1 MRTHRTAWWRR
12 AAVALSC
19 TAGLMLPL
27 PSAATATTA
36 ATAATADTATAA
48 TTATGPARGS
58 GITPR
63 ALTFPVNETFDSS
76 TTLGTTIGSAAST
89 GDGWMR
95 LTSATSGQAGTWKMN
110 DSFSSGLGIVAEF
123 TYATYGGT
131 AFEGKRGD
139 GMSFYLTDGSAANG
153 VGGTGGALG
162 YACSMV
168 ANTLCTAK
176 SGVPGAYLG
185 IGLDEF
191 GNFSSSGVGNGGPGA
206 APNKIVLR
214 GGGNGSTGYRYA
226 TAVDGPGKTVETGKR
241 ETFRTVRVALLPS
254 GTKMLLS
261 VWSDSGPGTTLTK
274 LITDFDVTA
283 ITDQPKL
290 PATLKVGF
298 AAGTGSA
305 TNIHEIGDLKIN
317 VPVDLTV
324 AKVVNTASVP
334 AGGGPVTYTVTV
346 SNGGANDVTGAAV
359 RDPVPGLTGVT
370 WKCAAGTGGTC
381 GQASGS
387 GSTLDTTAD
396 LKRGGSVT
404 YTLTG
409 TAPAQPTTLRN
420 TATVTA
426 PADRTDTNPADNTA
440 ASSATTVT
448 ARADVTAAKEALGT
462 GPVFAGREFYY
473 QITAANRGPSD
484 TTAVDA
490 VDVLPGPLEF
500 VSSPAG
506 CTATG
511 QTVTCP
517 ARAALAAGSETAW
530 AIRVRLDPAYQGD
543 GTDLLNAATVRHA
556 VADPQP
562 ANNTSA
568 AVGPPGGLAPP
579 QADLVTVKAPSGT
592 KPVAPGETY
601 GYTVTVTN
609 RGPSVARE
617 VRLSDPLVPA
627 LAFVTSPDG
636 CTATTTGSGRT
647 VGCGP
652 VAELAPGS
660 SLTWRFTVRLDPAHT
675 GDGTTVRNTATA
687 TAVTYDP
694 DTRNNSGTAGVPG
707 GTVRPA
713 QADVE
718 LVKEAIA
725 G

>member
-1 MRTHRTAWWRR
+1 MRTPRTAWWRR
-12 AAVALSC
+12 AAVALLCS
-19 TAGLMLPL
+19 AGLVLPL
-27 PSAATATTA
+27 PPAA
-36 ATAATADTATAA
+36 AD
-48 TTATGPARGS
+48 TTATVATVATGHPG
-58 GITPR
+58 GTGHGTGTGLTPR
-63 ALTFPVNETFDSS
+63 ALTFPVNETFDSA
-76 TTLGTTIGSAAST
+76 TTIGTTIGGAAST

-95 LTSATSGQAGTWKMN
+95 LTSAATGQAGTWKTN

-139 GMSFYLTDGSAANG
+139 GMSFYLTDGAAANG

-162 YACSMV
+162 YACTMI
-168 ANTLCTAK
+168 AGTLCSAK

-191 GNFSSSGVGNGGPGA
+191 GNFSSNGVGNGGPGA

-214 GGGNGSTGYRYA
+214 GGGNGSTGYRFA
-226 TAVDGPGKTVETGKR
+226 TSVDGPGSTVETGTRAK
-241 ETFRTVRVALLPS
+241 FRTVRVALLPS

-261 VWSDSGPGTTLTK
+261 VWSDSGPGTTLAK
-274 LITDFDVTA
+274 LMSDYDVTTIA
-283 ITDQPKL
+283 GQPAL
-290 PATLKVGF
+290 PGTLKVGF

-317 VPVDLTV
+317 VPVDLTIG
-324 AKVVNTASVP
+324 KSVNSASVP

-346 SNGGANDVTGAAV
+346 SNSSANDVAGAVV

-381 GQASGS
+381 GQSSGS
-387 GSTLDTTAD
+387 GAALDTTAD

-409 TAPAQPTTLRN
+409 TAPAQPTTLLN

-440 ASSATTVT
+440 TSSATTVT
-448 ARADVTAAKEALGT
+448 ARADVAATKEALGT

-473 QITAANRGPSD
+473 QITATNRGPSD

-490 VDVLPGPLEF
+490 VDVLPGPLAF
-500 VSSPAG
+500 VSSPAD

-511 QTVTCP
+511 QIVTCP
-517 ARAALAAGSETAW
+517 ARATLAAGKDTAW
-530 AIRVRLDPAYQGD
+530 TIRVRLDPAYRGD

-556 VADPQP
+556 VTDPQP
-562 ANNTSA
+562 ANNTSPG
-568 AVGPPGGLAPP
+568 VGPPGGLAPP
-579 QADLVTVKAPSGT
+579 QADLVTVKTPSDT
-592 KPVAPGETY
+592 RPVAPGETY

-627 LAFVTSPDG
+627 LAYVASADG
-636 CTATTTGSGRT
+636 CATTGTGTGRT
-647 VGCGP
+647 VSCGP
-652 VAELAPGS
+652 EAELAPGTS
-660 SLTWRFTVRLDPAHT
+660 RTWRFTVRLDPAHT
-675 GDGTTVRNTATA
+675 GDGSTVRNTATA
-687 TAVTYDP
+687 TAVTFDP

-718 LVKEAIA
+718 LTKRATA